1 MPELQPNW
9 LAELDQTADAGI
21 IWYVRA
27 ICRSYFVR
35 AAWGMPAEPRRVT
48 LQAAER
54 EDVGDL
60 PDVTRLDFELPDAG
74 QIRHE

>member
-1 MPELQPNW
+1 MLGLQPNW
-9 LAELDQTADAGI
+9 LEELDQTADAGI
-21 IWYVRA
+21 IVRA
-27 ICRSYFVR
+27 GDLPKLFVR

-74 QIRHE
+74 QIRLE